1 MRYYVIGEFAHS
13 LAKEWYPLFTSTLY
27 DHLSS
32 IYPDVQKS
40 SVRKVDGQVRYHTV
54 PELPYEVVVV
64 VNTVWFFD
72 IEEKKA
78 IGITTHDNLE
88 QIILEGRSFIEDFDT
103 TLYTGDFD
111 PDRIQGFR
119 EAFSHYKKEI
129 KFKPWRYTTHKW
141 EPPTGTY
148 APSDDKLFFRGYFLN
163 IQRGFLKS
171 LEARKIEDI
180 DISFNDRLLPDE
192 FFRRCASSLGCLA
205 SSGVHDMCNRDIEL
219 FCLGVPII
227 RPRFRSILD
236 IEIPEDVYFPV
247 DFIPNTNPKK
257 DMPLRHRFF
266 PLYPEKLAD
275 DVLTLW
281 NEIKHD
287 KELLLKVGKNAR
299 EFYLEYFTNEKL
311 LEHTTNIITSE
322 IG

>member
-13 LAKEWYPLFTSTLY
+13 QAKEWYPLFTSTLY
-27 DHLSS
+27 DHLLT

-40 SVRKVDGQVRYHTV
+40 SVRKVAGQVRYHTV
-54 PELPYEVVVV
+54 PELPYEVAIT

-72 IEEKKA
+72 LQEKKA
-78 IGITTHDNLE
+78 VGTTTHDNLE
-88 QIILEGRSFIEDFDT
+88 QILIEGREFFENFDT

-111 PDRIQGFR
+111 PDRIEGFR
-119 EAFSHYKKEI
+119 EMFKHYKKEF
-129 KFKPWRYTTHKW
+129 KLKPWRYSTHQW
-141 EPPTGTY
+141 EPPKGVYTPTN
-148 APSDDKLFFRGYFLN
+148 DKLFFRGYPLD
-163 IQRGFLKS
+163 IQRAFLKI
-171 LEARKIEDI
+171 LEEKKIDGI
-180 DISFNDRLLPDE
+180 DISFQDRLPREE
-192 FFRRCASSLGCLA
+192 FFNRCVTSLVCLS

-247 DFIPNTNPKK
+247 DFILDTNRS
-257 DMPLRHRFF
+257 PLRHKFF
-266 PLYPEKLAD
+266 ALYPEKLAN
-275 DVLTLW
+275 DVLEVW

-287 KELLLKVGKNAR
+287 KELLFKTGKNAR

-311 LEHTTNIITSE
+311 LEHTINIIISE